1 MKLIKRPSLMVAVF
15 AVVSCG
21 LIPASMAQSQRPY
34 RYNDTYVKQ
43 IIQRLEAR
51 TDSFSNLLPSALDS
65 SRVNGTN
72 REDQVNNLVTNFEHA
87 TDVLKD
93 HFNNN
98 QSTVMDAQAVLQ
110 EGARIDTFMRN
121 RRLDNRVERAW
132 NLVRIDLDRLSN
144 AYRVASNWRYRQW
157 PTATSAP
164 INPGY
169 DGMLTGTF
177 RLNSSMSDN
186 PRTIADNATR
196 NSSYPD
202 RQTVYNNLINR
213 LTPPEMIAVERHA
226 NAVTLASSRT
236 PEARFEVDG
245 IERMETYPDGRVTH
259 VRATF
264 SGGELKVVSNA
275 DRVNDFTATFTPMDN
290 GRRLL
295 VTREIYAERLS
306 RPVTLRSYY
315 DRTSDVAQ
323 WNVYNGSPAYSGST
337 SLTFLVP
344 DNTEMVARLNND
356 LSTRAA
362 HDGQTFAMRVL
373 SPAMYRD
380 AVIEG
385 HITGIDRSGRLAGR
399 SQMTFNFDRIR
410 LRNGQTYNFAGM
422 VQSVRTLNGE
432 TARVDNEGAVRE
444 DDRTNTTLERT
455 GIGTAIGALI
465 GAIAGG
471 GKGAAIGAVV
481 GAGAGAGSVY
491 VEGRDDLDLGRGTE
505 FTVRASSPL
514 RY

>member
-1 MKLIKRPSLMVAVF
+1 MKLIERTSFLVAVF
-15 AVVSCG
+15 ALLSFG
-21 LIPASMAQSQRPY
+21 LNPASMAQSQRPY

-43 IIQRLEAR
+43 IIQRLETR
-51 TDSFSNLLPSALDS
+51 TDRFSNLLPNALDRS
-65 SRVNGTN
+65 QVNGTK

-93 HFNNN
+93 HFNNH
-98 QSTVMDAQAVLQ
+98 QSTGMDAEAVLR

-121 RRLDNRVERAW
+121 HRLGNSTERAW

-144 AYRVASNWRYRQW
+144 AYSVASNWRYRQW
-157 PTATSAP
+157 PTATNAP
-164 INPGY
+164 VNPGY

-186 PRTIADNATR
+186 PRTIANNATR
-196 NSSYPD
+196 NSSYSD
-202 RQTVYNNLINR
+202 RQMIYSNLINR
-213 LTPPEMIAVERHA
+213 LTPPEMIAVERHG
-226 NAVTLASSRT
+226 NSVTLASTRT
-236 PEARFEVDG
+236 PEVRFDVDG
-245 IERMETYPDGRVTH
+245 VERMETYPDGRVTH
-259 VRATF
+259 VRANF
-264 SGGELKVVSNA
+264 SGSDLKVVSNA
-275 DRVNDFTATFTPMDN
+275 DRVNDFTATFTPVEN

-295 VTREIYAERLS
+295 VTREIYAERLA
-306 RPVTLRSYY
+306 RPVTVRSYY

-323 WNVYNGSPAYSGST
+323 WNVYNGSPIYSGST

-344 DNTEMVARLNND
+344 DNTEMVARLNDN
-356 LSTRAA
+356 LSTRYV
-362 HDGQTFAMRVL
+362 HNGQTFAMRVV

-385 HITGIDRSGRLAGR
+385 HVTGVDRSGRFAGR
-399 SQMTFNFDRIR
+399 SQITFNFDRIR
-410 LRNGQTYNFAGM
+410 LRNGQTYNFAGV

-432 TARVDNEGAVRE
+432 TARVDNEGTVRE
-444 DDRTNTTLERT
+444 DDRTNTTLERA
-455 GIGTAIGALI
+455 GIGTAVGALI

>member
-1 MKLIKRPSLMVAVF
+1 MKLIQRTIVVGAVF
-15 AVVSCG
+15 TLFSFG
-21 LIPASMAQSQRPY
+21 LIPASMAQYQRPY

-43 IIQRLEAR
+43 IIQRLETR
-51 TDSFSNLLPSALDS
+51 TDRFSSLLPNALDQS
-65 SRVNGTN
+65 QVNGTK

-93 HFNNN
+93 HFNNQ
-98 QSTVMDAQAVLQ
+98 QSTAMDAEAVLR

-121 RRLDNRVERAW
+121 HRLGNRTEGAW
-132 NLVRIDLDRLSN
+132 NLVRADLDRLSN
-144 AYRVASNWRYRQW
+144 TYSVASNWRYMQW
-157 PTATSAP
+157 PTPTSGP
-164 INPGY
+164 VYSGY
-169 DGMLTGTF
+169 DAMLTGTF

-186 PRTIADNATR
+186 PKTVADNATR
-196 NSSYPD
+196 YSSYAD
-202 RQTVYNNLINR
+202 RQAIYFNLINR
-213 LTPPEMIAVERHA
+213 LTPPEMIAVERHG
-226 NAVTLASSRT
+226 NAVTLASTRT
-236 PEARFEVDG
+236 PEVRFDVDG
-245 IERMETYPDGRVTH
+245 VERLETYPDGRTTH
-259 VRATF
+259 VRANF
-264 SGGELKVVSNA
+264 SEGELKVVSNA

-290 GRRLL
+290 GRRML
-295 VTREIYAERLS
+295 VTREIYAERLAQ
-306 RPVTLRSYY
+306 PVTVRSYY

-323 WNVYNGSPAYSGST
+323 WNVYNGAPIYSGST

-356 LSTRAA
+356 LSTRSA

-373 SPAMYRD
+373 SPATYRD

-385 HITGIDRSGRLAGR
+385 HITGVDRSGRFAGR
-399 SQMTFNFDRIR
+399 SRMTLNFDRIR
-410 LRNGQTYNFAGM
+410 LRNGQNYNFAGV
-422 VQSVRTLNGE
+422 VQSVQTLNGE

-465 GAIAGG
+465 GAIADG